1 MTEKILKHN
10 SVYCYN
16 CAFSLS

>member
-1 MTEKILKHN
+1 MTEKTLKHN